1 MIKKRRRILSA
12 ALILVLFLG
21 TALPSAAAAEDT
33 VNVLLIGLDGRPG
46 LSGCRSDTMVL
57 CSYRPENSTLTLVS
71 FLRDLYLP
79 IPGHG
84 RNRLNAAYAFGGRE
98 LLLKTLEEN
107 FGLEIDGCVEVNF
120 DQFSAI
126 IDSLGGV
133 QILLREDE
141 ARRINQYCPGSTLS
155 SGTQLLSGEEAL
167 CFSRIRDLD
176 PDGDFSRTR
185 RQQVVLRAI
194 LARWKDAPITS
205 MAAAVGDLLP
215 MVSTDLSPVQIMDWV
230 FTAAP
235 ARNNLNVQ
243 SLQIPRQETCR
254 DENIQGMA
262 VIVCDIVE
270 NRTYLEGQLG
280 LR

>member
-1 MIKKRRRILSA
+1 MIKKLRRLLSA
-12 ALILVLFLG
+12 ALILVLFFG
-21 TALPSAAAAEDT
+21 AALPSAAAAEDT

-57 CSYRPENSTLTLVS
+57 CSYRPEDSTLTLVS

-84 RNRLNAAYAFGGRE
+84 RNRLNAAYAFGGRQ
-98 LLLKTLEEN
+98 LLLRTLEEN

-120 DQFSAI
+120 DQFSDI

-185 RQQVVLRAI
+185 RQQVLLRAM
-194 LARWKDAPITS
+194 LSRWKEASITS

-235 ARNNLNVQ
+235 ARNNLGIQ

-262 VIVCDIVE
+262 VIVCDIAE
-270 NRTYLEGQLG
+270 NRAYLEAQLKIK
-280 LR
+280 

>member
-21 TALPSAAAAEDT
+21 TALPSAAAAQDP

-57 CSYRPENSTLTLVS
+57 CSYRPEDSTLTLVS

-98 LLLKTLEEN
+98 LLLKTLEDN

-141 ARRINQYCPGSTLS
+141 ARRINQYCPGSAVGPGS
-155 SGTQLLSGEEAL
+155 QLLSGEEAL

-185 RQQVVLRAI
+185 RQQVVLRAM
-194 LARWKDAPITS
+194 LSRWKDAPITS
-205 MAAAVGDLLP
+205 MAATVGDLLP

-235 ARNNLNVQ
+235 ARNNLNFQ
-243 SLQIPRQETCR
+243 SLQIPRQETCW

-262 VIVCDIVE
+262 VIVCDIPE
-270 NRTYLEGQLG
+270 NRAYLHEHLVN
-280 LR
+280 